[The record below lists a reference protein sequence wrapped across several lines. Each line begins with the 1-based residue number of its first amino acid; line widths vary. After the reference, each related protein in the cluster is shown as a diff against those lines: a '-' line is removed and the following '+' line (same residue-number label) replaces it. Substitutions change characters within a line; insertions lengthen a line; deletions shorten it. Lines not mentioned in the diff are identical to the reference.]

1 MDFGEPIH
9 SYTADQAIEDGVLHH
24 PYPDRWPNL
33 LITNSIHADCKNDTG
48 RLDSWFARTYDQ
60 ALVPLLMDAIMAV
73 KGKKNFPVV
82 LKGTVAGT
90 VWIMPNEKGG
100 MTVMKPED
108 Y

>member
-9 SYTADQAIEDGVLHH
+9 SYTSEQAIKDGVLYH
-24 PYPDRWPNL
+24 PYPTRWPWL
-33 LITNSIHADCKNDTG
+33 LVTQSVHTDCKG
-48 RLDSWFARTYDQ
+48 QEGRTYDQ
-60 ALVPLLMDAIMAV
+60 CLTPLLMDCIMAV
-73 KGKKNFPVV
+73 KGKKEEDFPVV
-82 LKGTVAGT
+82 LEHTVAGT

>member
-9 SYTADQAIEDGVLHH
+9 SYTADQAIEDGILHH
-24 PYPDRWPNL
+24 PYPQRWPWL
-33 LITNSIHADCKNDTG
+33 LVTNSVHADCNDQTG
-48 RLDSWFARTYDQ
+48 RTYDQ
-60 ALVPLLMDAIMAV
+60 CLVPLLMDCILAV
-73 KGKKNFPVV
+73 RGKKDYPVV
-82 LKGTVAGT
+82 LEHTVAGT